1 MASGGIPLVVI
12 QWVKGIIMKRIGL
25 MALATAAGIAA
36 AAPASATVLMP
47 EQSGVS
53 FSAFDATTR
62 GTQLGAIE
70 SGTTGATTYTGFLRS
85 AVYRNTLGMLDFYY
99 QVAISTIA
107 TGDEVFN
114 LTASSFLGF
123 TVDALVDGSD
133 FDGAGFF
140 TAANNPNTQGPAGS
154 TTSASRNGSGSVVR
168 ADFGANGLE
177 AAGQT
182 SATYIFR
189 TNATNFNMGGTFTTQ
204 DGSVAQRANFQPIAA
219 VPEPA
224 TWAMML
230 FGFGGIGAAMRR
242 RKSKVKTTG
251 AYA

>member
-1 MASGGIPLVVI
+1 
-12 QWVKGIIMKRIGL
+12 MKRFVSA
-25 MALATAAGIAA
+25 ALASVIAITV
-36 AAPASATVLMP
+36 AAPAAATVLLP
-47 EQSGVS
+47 GQVGVA
-53 FSAFDATTR
+53 FSAFDASTR
-62 GTQLGAIE
+62 GTQLDSIE

-85 AVYRNTLGMLDFYY
+85 AVYRNTLGTLDFYY
-99 QVAISTIA
+99 QVAISSIDV
-107 TGDEVFN
+107 GDEVFN
-114 LTASSFLGF
+114 LTTAGFLGY

-154 TTSASRNGSGSVVR
+154 TTTASRNGSGSVLR

-177 AAGQT
+177 DAGQT

-189 TNATNFNMGGTFTTQ
+189 TNAISYNLGGTFTTQ
-204 DGSVAQRANFQPIAA
+204 DGSVAQRANFQPTAV

-230 FGFGGIGAAMRR
+230 LGFGMVAGAVRYRR
-242 RKSKVKTTG
+242 RNHRIV
-251 AYA
+251 YA